1 MKILIL
7 NKDISSKIIQD
18 DFNNDNNS
26 WLQYSIYKIMTMV
39 ITKINSRKHFLSP
52 YAIDE
57 WEAINQI

>member
-1 MKILIL
+1 
-7 NKDISSKIIQD
+7 
-18 DFNNDNNS
+18 
-26 WLQYSIYKIMTMV
+26 MTMV